1 MSTNHKATIKR
12 WRKRKDSLGKRF
24 RAARESRGLTRAA
37 LAQAA
42 QLTAD
47 AIYKIE
53 TGQRFPQLGTTIQ
66 IAAAL
71 GKTPEEM
78 LR

>member
-1 MSTNHKATIKR
+1 MSTNYTATIKR

-24 RAARESRGLTRAA
+24 RAARESRGLTRPE
-37 LAQAA
+37 LAQLA
-42 QLTAD
+42 QITKD

-53 TGQRFPQLGTTIQ
+53 TGQRFPQLGTVIQ